1 MKAAI
6 ITGAGGTPICGEF
19 SEPVACEG
27 KELITVSASALSQVQ
42 QVPILGL
49 ALQCGASRAS
59 REMVAKLTG
68 ISNAPTKQGGHL
80 GRKSSH
86 GS

>member
-1 MKAAI
+1 MKAGI
-6 ITGAGGTPICGEF
+6 ITAAGKPPFYGDFDEPIA
-19 SEPVACEG
+19 SEG